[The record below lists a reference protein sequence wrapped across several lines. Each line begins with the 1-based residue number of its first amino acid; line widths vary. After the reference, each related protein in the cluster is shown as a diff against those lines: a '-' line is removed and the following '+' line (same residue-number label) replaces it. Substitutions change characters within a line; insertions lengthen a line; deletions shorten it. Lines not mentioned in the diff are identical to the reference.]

1 MFRLV
6 RCNMCARVFDESKIG
21 YNPEDNV
28 ETCPYCHR
36 SGYLMDLSE
45 VDDEATVKVCDVY
58 RASFS
63 DGTELVST
71 LKKIYELFDEKES
84 YVKLTVSPITR
95 IEKVENGY
103 IVSAVINGI
112 GGQIGDVHTS
122 YLDAVHAKEEISL
135 MDYYKLLEICFGLK
149 GESTK

>member
-1 MFRLV
+1 MTRIV
-6 RCNMCARVFDESKIG
+6 RCIMCMKVFNESEIVLNPVSDDEI
-21 YNPEDNV
+21 
-28 ETCPYCHR
+28 CPYCHR
-36 SGYLMDLSE
+36 SGMLMDLFDSD
-45 VDDEATVKVCDVY
+45 VKDGVKVCDVFN
-58 RASFS
+58 ASYS
-63 DGTELVST
+63 DGMRIVAT
-71 LKKIYELFDEKES
+71 LGRIYELLNEKES

-112 GGQIGDVHTS
+112 GCQIGDAHDG
-122 YLDAVHAKEEISL
+122 YLDAVRAKEDVSL